1 MTALAKNEPE
11 GRMLTLA
18 DYEARIYLYKEQIGT
33 GYIGIGRTLIEAK
46 EAGVVPHG
54 QWEQWV
60 THATGLSIQQAQ
72 RCMRAAR
79 EIREGSALAELEM
92 SKALALLA
100 SGLSEEDR
108 EAMAKRAAEN
118 ETTLRELTREI
129 EAARKRETDQND
141 RIERQR
147 RQIDQYL
154 NRIEGFDEQMARV
167 REKALAEGRAEAEQ
181 KIMGQNPVP
190 GPEAEAEMQRL
201 KAALRASEE
210 RLEKQ
215 AALRQAAQQ
224 ELLNLRAQTARGDTA
239 QEDRVDLSDKV
250 ELSVGVFI
258 RTLGSLPHLGLQIAT
273 LPMASQEKI
282 AACVGQIRDWV
293 DSMRQALDTMCAD
306 GTVE

>member
-11 GRMLTLA
+11 KREMLILA

-60 THATGLSIQQAQ
+60 TRATGLSIQQAQ

-108 EAMAKRAAEN
+108 ETMAKRAAEN

-141 RIERQR
+141 HIERQR

-154 NRIEGFDEQMARV
+154 NRIEGFDEQIARV

-181 KIMGQNPVP
+181 KIMAQNQGP
-190 GPEAEAEMQRL
+190 GPEAEAEM
-201 KAALRASEE
+201 KSEE

-239 QEDRVDLSDKV
+239 QEDKVDLSDKV
-250 ELSVGVFI
+250 ELSVRAFI
-258 RTLGSLPHLGLQIAT
+258 GMLGSLPHLGLQIAT
-273 LPMASQEKI
+273 LPTASREKI
-282 AACVGQIRDWV
+282 VACVGQIRDWV
-293 DSMRQALDTMCAD
+293 DSMRRALDTVCAD